1 MRIIN
6 IHKLMQFSLLY
17 LLLGIVVGCA
27 ENDSFEQP
35 YLNVSEKEISF
46 SNQMIEKTI
55 TVNTNCKEWIATTP
69 KAWVHLTQSGNEI
82 AVHVDPNTTG
92 MERSSYILVDGG
104 LAVQKIMVS
113 QSAADISLNLSN
125 GEIILP
131 QAGGTT
137 TVDLKIDA
145 TSYDLT
151 QNETTEWMQVIKKK
165 HGLKF
170 ISKPNYST
178 TERTIKLTIAVAG
191 KNNEVVVKQPGV
203 STFILACNPGN
214 PYSLH
219 KMMDYEY
226 RRGSFLTE
234 YGGPDEVNGI
244 FEESYFFKTP
254 SPLFKDVVYVH
265 DTKHSV
271 PTRIYTRSL
280 TREGVNAVK
289 SQAFQDFMK
298 DNGYTRDEKDTNHYV
313 NIKEAF
319 TMDVDIREENNS
331 VVLFFYQMHTQ
342 DRSYPTFS
350 SLDLGPVD
358 LLNKADKKI
367 SDVEAYEAGKNSE
380 EMKRQMSKSNEVEAI
395 LYKTNDPTLIARTY
409 FFFLRSDATTP
420 QDKVGSIEQ
429 YSLFYGQPN
438 LGIWQYGNEW
448 FITNEFDKL
457 LTSNNFEFVGYN
469 GKHHIYARRSDYLT
483 LAISGGEYAD
493 VNNGKAVM
501 QITVLYK
508 PTVFAGSKEQRLAK
522 VERMLK
528 QTNPKK

>member
-6 IHKLMQFSLLY
+6 IEKLLQISLLS
-17 LLLGIVVGCA
+17 LLLGIVVGCSESKYF
-27 ENDSFEQP
+27 ENPF
-35 YLNVSEKEISF
+35 LNVSEKEISF
-46 SNQMIEKTI
+46 SNEAGEKTI
-55 TVNTNCKEWIATTP
+55 MVETNSKEWIATAQ
-69 KAWVHLTQSGNEI
+69 KSWVHLTEKGNE
-82 AVHVDPNTTG
+82 VVVQVDPNPTAV
-92 MERSSYILVDGG
+92 ERSSYIMVDGG
-104 LAVQKIMVS
+104 LAVQKIIVK
-113 QSAADISLNLSN
+113 QSPAALSLELSK

-131 QAGGTT
+131 QAGGETM
-137 TVDLKIDA
+137 VDLKMA
-145 TSYDLT
+145 GMPYQVT
-151 QNETTEWMQVIKKK
+151 QEEKPEWLEVIKKK
-165 HGLKF
+165 NGLKF
-170 ISKPNYST
+170 ISKTNHSVK
-178 TERTIKLTIAVAG
+178 ERTAKLTVTFAG
-191 KNNEVVVKQPGV
+191 KSNDVVVKQPGTSLFV
-203 STFILACNPGN
+203 LACNPGN
-214 PYSLH
+214 PYSLY

-289 SQAFQDFMK
+289 SQDFQEFMRA
-298 DNGYTRDEKDTNHYV
+298 NGYTRDEKDTNHYV

-358 LLNKADKKI
+358 LLNKTDKKI
-367 SDVEAYEAGKNSE
+367 SDVETYETGKNSE
-380 EMKRQMSKSNEVEAI
+380 EMKRQMSKSNEVEVI

-409 FFFLRSDATTP
+409 FFYLHNDAAVP
-420 QDKVGSIEQ
+420 QEKAGSVEQ
-429 YSLFYGQPN
+429 YSLFYSQPN

-448 FITNEFDKL
+448 FVTHEFDKL
-457 LTSNNFEFVGYN
+457 LTANNFEFVGYN
-469 GKHHIYARRSDYLT
+469 GKHHVYARRSDYLT

-528 QTNPKK
+528 QYNPKK